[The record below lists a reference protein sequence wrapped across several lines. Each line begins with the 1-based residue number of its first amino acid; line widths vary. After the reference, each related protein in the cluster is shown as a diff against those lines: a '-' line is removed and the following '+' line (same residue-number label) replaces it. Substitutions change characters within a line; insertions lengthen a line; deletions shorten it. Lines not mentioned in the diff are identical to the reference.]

1 VTSTL
6 PAALAATLKTLPDRP
21 GVYLMKNTR
30 GDVLYVGK
38 AQSLRN
44 RVRSYWQKE
53 SPGGELHLIRSVID
67 RVVDVEYTLTD
78 SISEALL
85 LEGNLV
91 KRYQPQYNVRLKDDK
106 SYPYIKVTLG
116 DDFPRIERTRKL
128 PNDGSRY
135 FGPYASASSVDEA
148 MNLVRRLFPFR
159 TCTIDIRDGVRAL
172 QRPCLLYHIKRCQG
186 PCIEA
191 ISKDAYRADI
201 EQVELFLEGRQES
214 LVKALRGE
222 MAGASER
229 QEYERAAGLRDKV
242 KAIER
247 TMESQKMAAFAR
259 TDLDLVGLA
268 RRDNQA
274 AVQLFV
280 IRGGKAIGR
289 DVFLLDVPKGTPD
302 AEVVSGFLLQY
313 YGRATSVP
321 REIAVPLTLP
331 DGPDLEA
338 FLAARRGAATSGSGS
353 MPVRDIE
360 TGDEERVDPGA
371 TNVLATNAPEYVVKA
386 HTRAGSSPAESK
398 DRRENRTVARP
409 DAVRVGRRAQASGV
423 PQPVSLVVPQRGERR
438 RLMSLATRNAEEML
452 AREQA
457 RWLADQG
464 KTLGAL
470 EELADALSL
479 PTLPTRIECYD
490 ISNFQGSEQVGSMV
504 VFEDGK
510 PRTGEYR
517 RFRIRT
523 VEGPND
529 VASHQEVLRRRF
541 KLART
546 GDEGA
551 EEERRWKMPDLV
563 IVDGGRAQVS
573 AAKAVLDELGLHD
586 LPLAGLAKER
596 EELVLPGVAEPV
608 LLPTTSQALY
618 LVQRL
623 RDEAHRFA
631 ITYHR
636 DLRRKASVRSR
647 FDDLPGIG
655 PRRRGALLRVFGSIK
670 RVREAPI
677 EQIAAVPG
685 IGPALAAKIKANLE
699 G

>member
-1 VTSTL
+1 MTAEPTT
-6 PAALAATLKTLPDRP
+6 ALATTLKNLPDRP
-21 GVYLMKNTR
+21 GVYLMKDAR
-30 GDVLYVGK
+30 GSVLYVGK
-38 AQSLRN
+38 AASLRS

-53 SPGGELHLIRSVID
+53 APGIEHHLIRSVID
-67 RVVDVEYTLTD
+67 RVAEVDYTITD
-78 SISEALL
+78 SVSEALL

-91 KRYQPQYNVRLKDDK
+91 KRFQPKYNVRLKDDK

-159 TCTIDIRDGVRAL
+159 TCTIDIKDGVRAL

-191 ISKDAYRADI
+191 ISRDAYRADI

-214 LVKALRGE
+214 LVRALRDD
-222 MAGASER
+222 MRRASEI
-229 QEYERAAGLRDKV
+229 QNYEQAAIDRDKIR
-242 KAIER
+242 AIER

-259 TDLDLVGLA
+259 TDLDLLGLA

-289 DVFLLDVPKGTPD
+289 DVFLLDVPRGTSD
-302 AEVVSGFLLQY
+302 EVVVSGFLLQY
-313 YGRATSVP
+313 YGRATNVP
-321 REIAVPLTLP
+321 REVAVPLALP
-331 DGPDLEA
+331 DAQELEG
-338 FLAARRGAATSGSGS
+338 FLA
-353 MPVRDIE
+353 
-360 TGDEERVDPGA
+360 
-371 TNVLATNAPEYVVKA
+371 
-386 HTRAGSSPAESK
+386 
-398 DRRENRTVARP
+398 DRRAAADVRMATDRVENLTVPRP
-409 DAVRVGRRAQASGV
+409 DAVRVTRRRAAGRK
-423 PQPVSLVVPQRGERR
+423 PAADGGLAPATPVRLVVPQRGDRR
-438 RLMSLATRNAEEML
+438 QLMTLATRNAEEML

-470 EELADALSL
+470 EELADALNL
-479 PTLPTRIECYD
+479 PTLPARIECYD
-490 ISNFQGSEQVGSMV
+490 ISNFQGSETVGSMV

-517 RFRIRT
+517 RFRIRD
-523 VEGPND
+523 VVGAND
-529 VASHQEVLRRRF
+529 FASHQEVLRRRF
-541 KLART
+541 RAVSGRT
-546 GDEGA
+546 GDEGGA
-551 EEERRWKMPDLV
+551 EERRWAMPDLV
-563 IVDGGRAQVS
+563 VIDGGRGQVS
-573 AAKAVLDELGLHD
+573 AAKEVLDELGLHD

-596 EELVLPGVAEPV
+596 EELVLPNRAEPV
-608 LLPTTSQALY
+608 LLPTTSQAMY
-618 LVQRL
+618 LVQRI

-636 DLRRKASVRSR
+636 DLRRKAAVRSR

-655 PRRRGALLRVFGSIK
+655 PRRRAALLRVFGSIK
-670 RVREAPI
+670 RVKDAPV

-685 IGPALAAKIKANLE
+685 IGPGLAAKIKANLE
-699 G
+699 A

>member
-1 VTSTL
+1 VTPQL
-6 PAALAATLKTLPDRP
+6 QAILKKLPDRP
-21 GVYLMKNTR
+21 GVYLMKDAR
-30 GDVLYVGK
+30 GTVLYVGK
-38 AQSLRN
+38 AQSLRS

-53 SPGGELHLIRSVID
+53 APGLEYHLIRSVID
-67 RVVDVEYTLTD
+67 RVDDLEYTMTD
-78 SISEALL
+78 SVGEALL

-91 KRYQPQYNVRLKDDK
+91 KRFQPPFNVRLKDDK
-106 SYPYIKVTLG
+106 SYPYIKITLN

-159 TCTIDIRDGVRAL
+159 TCTIDIKDGVRAL

-201 EQVELFLEGRQES
+201 DQVGLFLEGRQES
-214 LVKALRGE
+214 LVKALRDD
-222 MAGASER
+222 MRRASER
-229 QEYERAAGLRDKV
+229 QDYEHAAIDRDKI

-259 TDLDLVGLA
+259 TDLDLLGLA

-280 IRGGKAIGR
+280 IRGGKALGR
-289 DVFLLDVPKGTPD
+289 DVFTLDTPRGATD

-313 YGRATSVP
+313 YAQASNIP
-321 REIAVPLTLP
+321 PEIAIPLALP
-331 DGPDLEA
+331 DAADLER
-338 FLAARRGAATSGSGS
+338 FLA
-353 MPVRDIE
+353 
-360 TGDEERVDPGA
+360 
-371 TNVLATNAPEYVVKA
+371 
-386 HTRAGSSPAESK
+386 
-398 DRRENRTVARP
+398 DRRAAGAPAAASTGEPGPERSLTRTENLTVPRP
-409 DAVRVGRRAQASGV
+409 DAVRVTRTRARAAGAGA
-423 PQPVSLVVPQRGERR
+423 PVRLVVPQRGERR
-438 RLMSLATRNAEEML
+438 SLMKLATRNAEEML

-470 EELADALSL
+470 EELAEALSL
-479 PTLPTRIECYD
+479 PVLPARIECYD
-490 ISNFQGSEQVGSMV
+490 VSNFQGSETVASMV

-517 RFRIRT
+517 RFRVRT

-529 VASHQEVLRRRF
+529 VASHREVLRRRF
-541 KLART
+541 RAARI
-546 GDEGA
+546 GDEGSA
-551 EEERRWKMPDLV
+551 EERRWAMPDLV
-563 IVDGGRAQVS
+563 LIDGGKPQVG
-573 AAKAVLDELGLHD
+573 AAKGVLDELGLHD
-586 LPLAGLAKER
+586 LPLAGLAKQR
-596 EELVLPGVAEPV
+596 EELVLPDRADAV

-636 DLRRKASVRSR
+636 DLRRKASVKSK

-655 PRRRGALLRVFGSIK
+655 PRRRGALLRVFGSMK
-670 RVREAPI
+670 RVREAPV
-677 EQIAAVPG
+677 EQVAAVPG
-685 IGPALAAKIKANLE
+685 IGPNLAAKIKAALE
-699 G
+699 T